1 MLREIILIIIMRFIL
16 ILGTT
21 TLTIKKEINLGL
33 DSDQV
38 DLVMNLTLIV
48 LMGNVLIDQSVR
60 DGTCY
65 HIPLVKK
72 LLLVTR

>member
-1 MLREIILIIIMRFIL
+1 MLREIVLIITMRFML

-33 DSDQV
+33 DLDQV

-48 LMGNVLIDQSVR
+48 LMGNVLIDRSVR
-60 DGTCY
+60 GGICY
-65 HIPLVKK
+65 HILLVKK